1 MSDASSD
8 SPPEPP
14 GGPADGDTGA
24 AAGDGQGS
32 GGGQIAQGTYDLL
45 RGRLTTAANDLV
57 GRANTLNNDRLDVF
71 GSSQLELVATERV
84 RTEANAVPRDVVSI
98 GEQLVLAYN
107 VAAGIKA
114 EIRAEDVFA
123 VHHLEVGETPS
134 EITFSPNP
142 EGLAGSVLAD
152 DQFHRDFDELYT
164 YFKEANLQQLYRTA
178 QRMLAV
184 FRTGGG
190 TNDIRVL
197 RWQIE
202 TDGSLRY
209 LDARGERDHRFPPNQ
224 DVEWTLTTRADH
236 VGSSHVAIGDRIMVN
251 PLGGNFEIRLDDGG
265 EGTLLLSD
273 RLQHADQSLADC
285 QISWAQAGD
294 LFLID
299 VLPYAETSHRYYI
312 VNMLVH
318 TAVRMDALGEAFRQ
332 LPDHQ
337 GIIFPDG
344 VYLKTGEVRTF
355 DLEVNDMELL
365 EVTRSPNGEDVL
377 YVFHERMGGRS
388 ILLPYNVVR
397 QEVAAPIWCHGH
409 SLFDDG
415 TMVVF
420 REEPSPTTIHP
431 LQIWETPFASDEWY
445 NAQPREANKFDRIGN
460 AALVNGIADA
470 LALGRLVSEVEP
482 STAVYAD
489 VLASTGRFIDAHH
502 WAGDETVGNLAEPAN
517 DIRMVAEQ
525 VIDEFERLQEVQASA
540 AASLAEASEDTE
552 KTLEDLRLS
561 PPKTTEGYIDGLAD
575 IRRRIGHLH
584 TIREQ
589 REINL
594 ERVDELIG
602 SAETAYNDLAQS
614 AAAHL
619 STDNAFVPYHERL
632 TAIAT
637 QTPELLSSL
646 EASELM
652 EEVDGVAESM
662 DLVAGTVGDLVVED
676 PRIRTSVL
684 EQVSGVLAEL
694 NRVRAGVESKHE
706 ELVQSETGAAFATE
720 LGLFGQSIA
729 AAVGRADTP
738 EACDEALA
746 RLLLQLEQL
755 ETAGPRT
762 DAQLDELNQR
772 RDQVTEALSGRRQ
785 QLVDDR
791 QQRAERLVSAADRTL
806 VRVGE
811 RAQTLESV
819 DDVNGFYAADPMVA
833 RVRKLVDDLRELGE
847 PVRAD
852 ELQSKLGASRD
863 NAARALR
870 DRQDLFD
877 GEAVKLG
884 RHRFSVDDRARE
896 LTIVPSGDQL
906 NAVLTGTDL
915 RLPVTGPGLDSLKE
929 LWDQPLSSESA
940 VLYRSA
946 FLAGDLLLDA
956 LHGGDDPARD
966 DAIRTAIRNED
977 SDAVLRLVRAEVDNR
992 LDEGYDRGVH
1002 DLDAAAILEGFG
1014 AVALQADNLTATS
1027 TTRAAAQIAWAH
1039 QFSDYH
1045 RDRWTD
1051 RGRAGATLG
1060 LDPVTVAELT
1070 EELAVDLVTARNP
1083 EADKQIEPSPHDY
1096 LIARYLM
1103 SELLNP
1109 EGLGF
1114 ARTRAA
1120 GELADRFAASPD
1132 VRALVDGMDD
1142 DLIGVTTVLTD
1153 YVSREVREVERH
1165 LVDEV
1170 VAALVTPD
1178 LERRTIEVDLAV
1190 SVSGLIGRHQTFESG
1205 TITSQVDALL
1215 ETVDHHRMATL
1226 PAHRAFAAA
1235 RRDALTDVKNTLR
1248 VDELEPRVPEGFVRN
1263 QLIDQVYLPLIGD
1276 NLSRQIGTVDDRTG
1290 ARSGLLM
1297 LLSPPGYGKTLL
1309 VEYLADRLGMALVK
1323 VSGPGLGH
1331 DVTSLDPGQA
1341 PSATAA
1347 REIERINLS
1356 FAVGTNV
1363 ILYLDDIQH
1372 TNAEFLQRFIA
1383 LCDAQRR
1390 VEGVWNGESTSFD
1403 LRGKRFAVV
1412 MAGNPYTES
1421 GERFRVP
1428 DMLANRADTY
1438 NLGDVLEGNAD
1449 LFARSYLENALSSN
1463 PVLAPLVGTDPG
1475 DLERFFR
1482 AADGEPLDESSLK
1495 QSYSSAEANEIVAV
1509 LRHLRQVQDVVLTV
1523 NRQYIASAAS
1533 ADAYRTEPPF
1543 LLQGSYR
1550 NMARMASKLLPA
1562 MTSEEV
1568 DRIIDEHYTA
1578 ESQALTGAAESN
1590 LLKLAEMRGTMT
1602 DEQRARWDDILL
1614 TFRRQQRLGGDE
1626 RDPATRVVAAIE
1638 NVAEA
1643 LENPAL
1649 AAASAPP
1656 PPPVE
1661 VEEEVEVEPV
1671 APPPPPQIVMP
1682 PIEMPPVVIPPIEI
1696 PPIEVN
1702 VEVPDN
1708 ATDPAAAAA
1717 MISAIERVADALSM
1731 QEPLA
1736 ARAIDLLASEAS
1748 KRRTRAANSKV
1759 GKSVPPRPPTP
1770 RPPTPAAPP
1779 SPAATRDPIK
1789 AASNAKKATKKRASK
1804 PKASGSQQAA
1814 KKSAGK
1820 KPAAQKQAAKAPAQK
1835 RKAAP
1840 PSPPAR
1846 YRRDNKPTF
1855 PKPPAPPGSGKPP
1868 SRSPKSGGKPAG
1880 NKPKQPPAS

>member
-1 MSDASSD
+1 
-8 SPPEPP
+8 
-14 GGPADGDTGA
+14 
-24 AAGDGQGS
+24 
-32 GGGQIAQGTYDLL
+32 
-45 RGRLTTAANDLV
+45 
-57 GRANTLNNDRLDVF
+57 
-71 GSSQLELVATERV
+71 
-84 RTEANAVPRDVVSI
+84 
-98 GEQLVLAYN
+98 
-107 VAAGIKA
+107 
-114 EIRAEDVFA
+114 
-123 VHHLEVGETPS
+123 
-134 EITFSPNP
+134 
-142 EGLAGSVLAD
+142 
-152 DQFHRDFDELYT
+152 
-164 YFKEANLQQLYRTA
+164 
-178 QRMLAV
+178 
-184 FRTGGG
+184 
-190 TNDIRVL
+190 
-197 RWQIE
+197 
-202 TDGSLRY
+202 
-209 LDARGERDHRFPPNQ
+209 
-224 DVEWTLTTRADH
+224 
-236 VGSSHVAIGDRIMVN
+236 
-251 PLGGNFEIRLDDGG
+251 
-265 EGTLLLSD
+265 
-273 RLQHADQSLADC
+273 
-285 QISWAQAGD
+285 
-294 LFLID
+294 
-299 VLPYAETSHRYYI
+299 
-312 VNMLVH
+312 
-318 TAVRMDALGEAFRQ
+318 
-332 LPDHQ
+332 
-337 GIIFPDG
+337 
-344 VYLKTGEVRTF
+344 
-355 DLEVNDMELL
+355 
-365 EVTRSPNGEDVL
+365 
-377 YVFHERMGGRS
+377 
-388 ILLPYNVVR
+388 
-397 QEVAAPIWCHGH
+397 
-409 SLFDDG
+409 
-415 TMVVF
+415 MVVF
-420 REEPSPTTIHP
+420 REEPEPTTIHP
-431 LQIWETPFASDEWY
+431 LQIWVTPFSSDEWY
-445 NAQPREANKFDRIGN
+445 AAQPRVATKFDRIGN
-460 AALVNGIADA
+460 ASLVNGIADA

-502 WAGDETVGNLAEPAN
+502 WAADDAVGNLAEPAN
-517 DIRMVAEQ
+517 DIRLVAEQ

-540 AASLAEASEDTE
+540 AATLAEASEETE
-552 KTLEDLRLS
+552 RTLEDLRLS

-589 REINL
+589 REIDL
-594 ERVDELIG
+594 VRVDELIG

-632 TAIAT
+632 TEISN
-637 QTPELLSSL
+637 QTPNLLSSL
-646 EASELM
+646 EATELM
-652 EEVDGVAESM
+652 DEVDAVAESM

-676 PRIRTSVL
+676 PRVRTSVL

-694 NRVRAGVESKHE
+694 NRVRAGAEGKRE

-762 DAQLDELNQR
+762 EAQLDELNQR

-785 QLVDDR
+785 QLVDER

-811 RAQTLESV
+811 RAQTLDSV

-896 LTIVPSGDQL
+896 LTIVSSGEQL

-915 RLPVTGPGLDSLKE
+915 RLPVTGPGLDNLKE
-929 LWDQPLSSESA
+929 LWDQPLSSESPE
-940 VLYRSA
+940 LYRSA
-946 FLAGDLLLDA
+946 FLAGDLLLDT
-956 LHGGDDPARD
+956 LHGGADPERD
-966 DAIRTAIRNED
+966 EAIRTALRNED
-977 SDAVLRLVRAEVDNR
+977 ADAILRIVRAEVDNR

-1002 DLDAAAILEGFG
+1002 DLDAARILEGFG
-1014 AVALQADNLTATS
+1014 AVAHVADTLTATS
-1027 TTRAAAQIAWAH
+1027 STRAAAQIAWAH
-1039 QFSDYH
+1039 RFSDH
-1045 RDRWTD
+1045 QRDRWTD

-1060 LDPVTVAELT
+1060 LDKATVAELT
-1070 EELAVDLVTARNP
+1070 EELAADLARTSDA
-1083 EADKQIEPSPHDY
+1083 EAEVAIADR
-1096 LIARYLM
+1096 LVARYLM
-1103 SELLNP
+1103 AELLNP
-1109 EGLGF
+1109 DGLAF
-1114 ARTRAA
+1114 AQTRAA
-1120 GELADRFAASPD
+1120 SELTDRFASSPD

-1142 DLIGVTTVLTD
+1142 DLGGVTTVLAD
-1153 YVSREVREVERH
+1153 YVSREVRDVESH
-1165 LVDEV
+1165 LIDEI

-1178 LERRTIEVDLAV
+1178 LPRRIVDVELAV
-1190 SVSGLIGRHQTFESG
+1190 SVDGLIGRHVTFEAG
-1205 TITSQVDALL
+1205 TLADRVDGLL
-1215 ETVDHHRMATL
+1215 ETVDRHRLATL

-1235 RRDALTDVKNTLR
+1235 RREALDDVKDTLR

-1449 LFARSYLENALSSN
+1449 LFAKSYLENALSSN

-1495 QSYSSAEANEIVAV
+1495 QSYSSAEANEIVSV
-1509 LRHLRQVQDVVLTV
+1509 LRHLRQVQEVVLTV

-1562 MTSEEV
+1562 MTAEEV

-1602 DEQRARWDDILL
+1602 DEQRARWDDILS
-1614 TFRRQQRLGGDE
+1614 TFRRQQRMGGDE

-1643 LENPAL
+1643 LGNPAL
-1649 AAASAPP
+1649 AAASAPAP
-1656 PPPVE
+1656 PPEPEQVE
-1661 VEEEVEVEPV
+1661 KAEPV
-1671 APPPPPQIVMP
+1671 DPPPPPQIVMP
-1682 PIEMPPVVIPPIEI
+1682 PIEMPPVVIPPIE
-1696 PPIEVN
+1696 VN
-1702 VEVPDN
+1702 VN
-1708 ATDPAAAAA
+1708 APETGTDPAAAAA

-1748 KRRTRAANSKV
+1748 KRRGGARAASV
-1759 GKSVPPRPPTP
+1759 GPSVPPRPPVP
-1770 RPPTPAAPP
+1770 RPQ
-1779 SPAATRDPIK
+1779 SSTRDPIR
-1789 AASNAKKATKKRASK
+1789 AASEAQPPSQKAVAKRA
-1804 PKASGSQQAA
+1804 AA
-1814 KKSAGK
+1814 KK
-1820 KPAAQKQAAKAPAQK
+1820 PT
-1835 RKAAP
+1835 KAAGHRIAANRRASAP
-1840 PSPPAR
+1840 PQPPQQF
-1846 YRRDNKPTF
+1846 RRDHKPMS

-1868 SRSPKSGGKPAG
+1868 Q
-1880 NKPKQPPAS
+1880 KPKAKKPPAE